1 MESTVLQPIGIAICI
16 TTAPKPHS
24 RTLWC
29 RAVGFRLRN
38 TWEKFEGPY
47 VGLDPVVEILIR
59 CGVGKGVVGS
69 AQYRHKHRSRFRCTG
84 LCQRQ
89 RNPGSGPVD
98 KQFFARPVFLPPDH
112 ILSLL
117 SATVEIAKRL

>member
-1 MESTVLQPIGIAICI
+1 MLRHLVVGAVQIRFLAASTIDTGTRIIGNDE
-16 TTAPKPHS
+16 
-24 RTLWC
+24 
-29 RAVGFRLRN
+29 LRN
-38 TWEKFEGPY
+38 TWEKFEGPH